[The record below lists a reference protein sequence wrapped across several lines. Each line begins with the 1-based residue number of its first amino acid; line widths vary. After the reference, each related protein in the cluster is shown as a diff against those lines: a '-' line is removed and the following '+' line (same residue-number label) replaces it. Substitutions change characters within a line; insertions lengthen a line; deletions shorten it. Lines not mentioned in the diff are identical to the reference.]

1 MIHPVLGREWDLFI
15 KPIYTG
21 AAGINQ
27 LLNSRMPHTFQQ
39 VGKAGNIAVYIS
51 HGIFQAIPYPC
62 LRGQITDLVKLVLLE
77 KLRQSFPVFQIQL
90 DKLEAIS
97 ILFSFDNFIIWQ
109 MVISYNTQFG

>member
-1 MIHPVLGREWDLFI
+1 MIHPVFGREWDFFI
-15 KPIYTG
+15 KPIYSG

-27 LLNSRMPHTFQQ
+27 LINSHMPDIFQLSS
-39 VGKAGNIAVYIS
+39 KAGDIAVYIS

-97 ILFSFDNFIIWQ
+97 ILFSFDNFIIW
-109 MVISYNTQFG
+109 